1 MSTTD
6 ENNTKNN
13 EVKAQVPFSPSLLKS
28 AIQKS
33 VRRGDVDRAVRTA
46 KSLIQLN
53 EVDALRRLMII
64 PIEDCILPPDYD
76 KYAAM
81 LTKVSSKGSVPLTE
95 AEKTM
100 ALSII
105 ADVARCEWRDL
116 DVGNPDDEGKDYAM
130 QPVQGNKENDLV
142 NALLYRQ
149 RIGGSYWDRIMLA
162 QMARVWNRRFA
173 EKTWDIE
180 KLESYFSGQA
190 IDWNDVP
197 YATVDDIMLEV
208 VDMHCSGI
216 LQMLLKIDWVK
227 DLIRKEIPFNKR
239 DWLGSDMSDH
249 NLLEQIMWC
258 TRSSIN
264 YKKNVWETV
273 AGKDRPVSWLF
284 ADKVPEEMW
293 PVYEHITELTKEET
307 DNISRWVIAKQGGNK

>member
-1 MSTTD
+1 MQQKISK
-6 ENNTKNN
+6 NT
-13 EVKAQVPFSPSLLKS
+13 VKALVPFSPSLLKS

-33 VRRGDVDRAVRTA
+33 VRRGDVDKAVRTA

-81 LTKVSSKGSVPLTE
+81 LAKVSAKGSVPLTE
-95 AEKTM
+95 EEKTV

-105 ADVARCEWRDL
+105 GDVARCKWRDL
-116 DVGNPDDEGKDYAM
+116 DVGNPDEEEGKDYAM
-130 QPVQGNKENDLV
+130 RPVQGNKENDLV
-142 NALLYRQ
+142 NALLYRA
-149 RIGGSYWDRIMLA
+149 RAGGSRWDVPMLN

-180 KLESYFSGQA
+180 KLESYFSSEV

-197 YATVDDIMLEV
+197 YATVDDIMLEA
-208 VDMHCSGI
+208 VDFHCSGI
-216 LQMLLKIDWVK
+216 LYMLLKIDWIK
-227 DLIRKEIPFNKR
+227 YLLRKEIPFNKR

-264 YKKNVWETV
+264 YKKNVWETQV
-273 AGKDRPVSWLF
+273 GKDQPVSWLW
-284 ADKVPEEMW
+284 ADSIPEEMW
-293 PVYEHITELTKEET
+293 PVYEHIASEIKEET
-307 DNISRWVIAKQGGNK
+307 DNISRWLIRKQG

>member
-1 MSTTD
+1 VQQ
-6 ENNTKNN
+6 TKSKD
-13 EVKAQVPFSPSLLKS
+13 EVKALVPFSPSLLKS
-28 AIQKS
+28 AVQKS
-33 VRRGDVDRAVRTA
+33 VRRGDVDKAVREA

-76 KYAAM
+76 KYAVM
-81 LTKVSSKGSVPLTE
+81 LAKVITKGSVPLTE

-130 QPVQGNKENDLV
+130 QPVKGNKENDLV
-142 NALLYRQ
+142 NALLYRA
-149 RIGGSYWDRIMLA
+149 RAGGSRWDVPMLN
-162 QMARVWNRRFA
+162 QIARVWNRRFA

-180 KLESYFSGQA
+180 KLKSYYTGQV
-190 IDWNDVP
+190 INWNDIP
-197 YATVDDIMLEV
+197 YATVDDIMLDA
-208 VDMHCSGI
+208 VDFHCSGI
-216 LQMLLKIDWVK
+216 LYTLLKIDWIK
-227 DLIRKEIPFNKR
+227 ALLRKEIPFNKR
-239 DWLGSDMSDH
+239 NWLGSDMSDH

-264 YKKNVWETV
+264 YKKNVWETQV
-273 AGKDRPVSWLF
+273 GKDQPVSWLW
-284 ADKVPEEMW
+284 ADSIPEEMW
-293 PVYEHITELTKEET
+293 PVYEHITEAIKEET
-307 DNISRWVIAKQGGNK
+307 DNISRFIINKQGEKK

>member
-1 MSTTD
+1 VQQKISK
-6 ENNTKNN
+6 NT
-13 EVKAQVPFSPSLLKS
+13 VKALVPFSPSLLKS

-33 VRRGDVDRAVRTA
+33 VRRGDVDKAVRTA

-81 LTKVSSKGSVPLTE
+81 LAKVSAKGSVPLTE
-95 AEKTM
+95 EEKTV

-105 ADVARCEWRDL
+105 GDVARCKWRDL
-116 DVGNPDDEGKDYAM
+116 DVGNPDEEEGKDYAM
-130 QPVQGNKENDLV
+130 RPVQGNKENDLV
-142 NALLYRQ
+142 NALLYRA
-149 RIGGSYWDRIMLA
+149 RAGGSRWDVPMLN

-180 KLESYFSGQA
+180 KLESYFSSEV

-197 YATVDDIMLEV
+197 YATVDDIMLEA
-208 VDMHCSGI
+208 VDFHCSGI
-216 LQMLLKIDWVK
+216 LYMLLKIDWIK
-227 DLIRKEIPFNKR
+227 YLLRKEIPFNKR

-264 YKKNVWETV
+264 YKKNVWETQV
-273 AGKDRPVSWLF
+273 GKDQPVSWLW
-284 ADKVPEEMW
+284 ADSIPEEMW
-293 PVYEHITELTKEET
+293 PVYEHIASEIKEET
-307 DNISRWVIAKQGGNK
+307 DNISRWLIRKQG

>member
-1 MSTTD
+1 MQQTISKD
-6 ENNTKNN
+6 
-13 EVKAQVPFSPSLLKS
+13 EVKARVPFSPSLLKS

-33 VRRGDVDRAVRTA
+33 VRRGDVDKAVRAA

-53 EVDALRRLMII
+53 EVNALRRLMII

-81 LTKVSSKGSVPLTE
+81 LAKVSAKGSVPLTE

-105 ADVARCEWRDL
+105 GDVARCEWRDL

-142 NALLYRQ
+142 NALLYRA
-149 RIGGSYWDRIMLA
+149 RAGGSRWDVPMLN

-173 EKTWDIE
+173 KKTWDVEIL
-180 KLESYFSGQA
+180 KSYFTGEV

-197 YATVDDIMLEV
+197 YATADDIMLET
-208 VDMHCSGI
+208 VDFHCSGI
-216 LQMLLKIDWVK
+216 LYTLLKIDWIK
-227 DLIRKEIPFNKR
+227 DLLRKEIPFNKR

-264 YKKNVWETV
+264 YKKNVWETQV
-273 AGKDRPVSWLF
+273 GKDKPVSWLWG
-284 ADKVPEEMW
+284 DKIPEQLW
-293 PVYEHITELTKEET
+293 PVYEHITVSIKEEA
-307 DNISRWVIAKQGGNK
+307 DIISRFIINKQSEKK